1 MMGRTWRCRECD
13 TYNDVGEGRCLACDT
28 PRPRD
33 PATGPA
39 SREPR
44 LPGPG
49 RGRPE
54 PKSEPGAGREV
65 DRVRAPTKGEL
76 ALGCMLLAIAGVLVM
91 SLIFAVTQYIRS
103 QTSDD
108 DTGRS
113 TGTSRDVRPS
123 AEQEP
128 ADVPALECGHGS
140 FEEHYRTAEMR
151 ISFCERT
158 TSTYDFSCVIEFDD
172 DDGREPV
179 VASAD
184 RVRGDM
190 WCGKGPDDPLSVRV
204 LTDRDVVL
212 VIEDGR
218 TTDEQEL
225 IS

>member
-28 PRPRD
+28 SRPSD
-33 PATGPA
+33 PVPGSAPVLA

-44 LPGPG
+44 
-49 RGRPE
+49 RPE
-54 PKSEPGAGREV
+54 PELEPEAEPEP

-76 ALGCMLLAIAGVLVM
+76 ALGCALLVIAGVLVM

-108 DTGRS
+108 ATGPS
-113 TGTSRDVRPS
+113 TGTSGDARPS

-128 ADVPALECGHGS
+128 ADGPALTCGAGS

-151 ISFCERT
+151 ISFCETT
-158 TSTYDFSCVIEFDD
+158 TSRYDFSCAIEFDD
-172 DDGREPV
+172 DAREPV

-184 RVRGDM
+184 RVRGDL
-190 WCGKGPDDPLSVRV
+190 WCGQSPGDPFSVRV

-225 IS
+225 IA